1 MMKTKYTFEEAEAKL
16 AQRGYSIIHTNGTR
30 TMIGAVKGKV
40 SVAVHIDKDEF
51 ELNSAVDNNLLL
63 TTRTCGSFMNDDHF
77 NKFERSMRLAVI
89 NLEYCDLHFINKF
102 DLEKEYFFAYEKFK
116 SMYNEAMPIED
127 VRWPV
132 SCDGKLVTLVD
143 ETKGTIQRG
152 TKTIPVIPAW
162 CTEMK

>member
-1 MMKTKYTFEEAEAKL
+1 MKTKYTFEEAEEKL
-16 AQRGYSIIHTNGTR
+16 KERGYTIIYTNGTR
-30 TMIGAVKGKV
+30 TRLGAVKDKIA
-40 SVAVHIDKDEF
+40 VAVDVDKDEF
-51 ELNSAVDNNLLL
+51 EIKADIVNTLLI
-63 TTRTCGSFMNDDHF
+63 TTRTCGSFMNDTHF
-77 NKFERSMRLAVI
+77 NKLERSMRLAVI

-132 SCDGKLVTLVD
+132 SCDGKLVTLED
-143 ETKGTIQRG
+143 ENKGTIQRG